1 MNQSPLF
8 IALGTNLGDRVANLA
23 EARRR
28 ISQHFPLIRASHLYE
43 TPPWGITD
51 QPAFYNQVIETCTD
65 TDPLDLLQLVKR
77 MEVEMGRVPGLRY
90 GPRLIDI
97 DLLVYGERVLETA
110 DLSLPHPRLFER
122 AFVLVPLA
130 EIAPDMIP
138 PTQTTTIRELCN
150 RLDTSGIIRLEEIYA

>member
-1 MNQSPLF
+1 MSQSPLF

-28 ISQHFPLIRASHLYE
+28 ISQQFPIIRASHLYE

-65 TDPLDLLQLVKR
+65 ADPLDLLTLVKR
-77 MEVEMGRVPGLRY
+77 METEMGRVPGLRY

-97 DLLVYGERVLETA
+97 DLLVYGECLLNTPE
-110 DLSLPHPRLFER
+110 LSLPHARLFER
-122 AFVLVPLA
+122 AFVLVPFA
-130 EIAPDMIP
+130 EIAPDLIP
-138 PTQTTTIRELCN
+138 LTQTNSIQELCS
-150 RLDTSGIIRLEEIYA
+150 RLDPAGITRLEVPYA

>member
-1 MNQSPLF
+1 MNPSPLF
-8 IALGTNLGDRVANLA
+8 IALGTNLGDRAANLA

-28 ISQHFPLIRASHLYE
+28 LGEHFHLVHASHLYE
-43 TPPWGITD
+43 TPPWGITA
-51 QPAFYNQVIETCTD
+51 QPAFYNQVLETSTD
-65 TDPLDLLQLVKR
+65 VEPLELLHLVKR

-97 DLLVYGERVLETA
+97 DLLVYGERVLETPE
-110 DLSLPHPRLFER
+110 LSLPHPRLFER

-130 EIAPDMIP
+130 EIAPELTP
-138 PTQTTTIRELCN
+138 PTQTLSIAVLCS

>member
-1 MNQSPLF
+1 MSQSPLF

-28 ISQHFPLIRASHLYE
+28 ISQHFPLIRTSHLYE

-51 QPAFYNQVIETCTD
+51 QPAFYNQIIETCTD
-65 TDPLDLLQLVKR
+65 TDPLDLLHLVKR

-130 EIAPDMIP
+130 EIAPDLIP
-138 PTQTTTIRELCN
+138 PTQTLSIAALCS
-150 RLDTSGIIRLEEIYA
+150 RLDTSGILRLEEPYA